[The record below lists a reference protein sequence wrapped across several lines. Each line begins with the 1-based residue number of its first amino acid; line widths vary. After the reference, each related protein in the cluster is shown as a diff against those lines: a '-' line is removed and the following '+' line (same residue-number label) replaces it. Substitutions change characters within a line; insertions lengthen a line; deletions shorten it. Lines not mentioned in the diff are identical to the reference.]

1 VTRFYIGWL
10 NLFGFSETDHDN
22 VRRITQIGLALDL
35 SELERCNILKSHKDR
50 HELANYE
57 YRIEKDSKLAMNQ
70 RNFEIDKVHRA
81 MYIYAKGSHKELISY
96 LAKVAQDSSSPF
108 WRVLNSLSE
117 VLPKDIIDHQ
127 AAAGLISGE
136 ENLLREV
143 KQNKEEQVEQTDMM
157 DLFE

>member
-1 VTRFYIGWL
+1 
-10 NLFGFSETDHDN
+10 
-22 VRRITQIGLALDL
+22 
-35 SELERCNILKSHKDR
+35 
-50 HELANYE
+50 
-57 YRIEKDSKLAMNQ
+57 
-70 RNFEIDKVHRA
+70 
-81 MYIYAKGSHKELISY
+81 HKELISY